1 MIKFSMDSVGALID
15 RPPAFS
21 IFLMSRKEKCVFIF
35 LYFSWVFLTT
45 LPHQLYMIILLL
57 IVAGSRLNSVEVK
70 P

>member
-15 RPPAFS
+15 RPTAFS
-21 IFLMSRKEKCVFIF
+21 IFLRGSKEKCFF
-35 LYFSWVFLTT
+35 GFSWIFLTT

-57 IVAGSRLNSVEVK
+57 IETGSRLNSVEVK